1 MDDEWD
7 LARFVDA
14 QGTDDSFDGVL
25 EELRRGRKTGH
36 WMWYVFPQVAGLGHS
51 AMSRR
56 FALSSEAEARAFLG
70 HAVLGARLLA
80 CARLLIGSAGTASA
94 DSIFGAVDAQKLRS
108 SMTLFHRADPAQEV
122 FGQVLDRFFDG
133 QPDPLTV
140 QLLSQD

>member
-1 MDDEWD
+1 MRVIWRRYVE
-7 LARFVDA
+7 A

-36 WMWYVFPQVAGLGHS
+36 WMWYVFPQVAGLGYS

-56 FALSSEAEARAFLG
+56 FALSSEAEARAFLA

-80 CARLLIGSAGTASA
+80 CARLLLGSAGTASA

-108 SMTLFHRADPAQEV
+108 SMTLFHRADPAQPV
-122 FGQVLDRFFDG
+122 FGQVLERFFDG
-133 QPDPLTV
+133 NPDPLTD